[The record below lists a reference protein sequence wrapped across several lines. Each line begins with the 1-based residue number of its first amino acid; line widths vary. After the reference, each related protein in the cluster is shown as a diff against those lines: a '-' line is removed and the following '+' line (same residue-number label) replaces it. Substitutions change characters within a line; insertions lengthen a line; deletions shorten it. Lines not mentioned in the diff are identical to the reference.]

1 MDQLEELDKSM
12 KQLYLDLT
20 RYSEDDLEHQKTLSK
35 LNQQYQ
41 MCKLLLAFR
50 DDGKNNTYS
59 FQYSDIGAIE
69 QILATAGYIEQS
81 KKAST
86 R

>member
-1 MDQLEELDKSM
+1 MNQLEKLDNSM

-20 RYSEDDLEHQKTLSK
+20 KYSEDDLEYKKTLST

-41 MCKLLLAFR
+41 MCKLLLALG
-50 DDGKNNTYS
+50 DDGKNNTYY
-59 FQYSDIGAIE
+59 FKYSDIGAIE
-69 QILATAGYIEQS
+69 TILTSAGYIEQS
-81 KKAST
+81 KKSST